1 MCSINRPAAADAVNA
16 LASCCDALAA
26 RDLDALGEARLRADV
41 EALTRVAARVAA
53 ERLRCVAVVARR
65 APDAAAGAEQAQQLL
80 RTAGR
85 LSGGQAASQTRL
97 ATALADPGLQVTAA
111 ALAAGRIS
119 PGQADALAQAART
132 HPQLVAVAQDEL
144 VAQASECDDR
154 AFREA
159 LADRRHAADPGPEE
173 DRACRQYAARRFAL
187 FPLPDGMRQTDGLL
201 DPSGAALLATALDAL
216 AGPDPATV
224 PDECRRTRE
233 QRMADAL
240 VELARRALAR
250 NDDLPTVAGLQP
262 RATVFVT
269 PETLAE
275 EPDAPAAR
283 LDWAGVIC
291 GATARRIACD
301 ADVVRR
307 QVTRDGRTVW
317 LDVRRHPSPAQ
328 RLAVI
333 ERDRTCRFTGSDGT
347 RCQRPWQWCDIHRP
361 RQPPPPARPKGG
373 DGGPTLI
380 PNLAL
385 LCTAHHHV
393 VHEGGWWVTGDADA
407 TLTFHPP
414 LGWPH
419 HQPRPRPARPTRP
432 APRTAPPAR
441 PPAIHHPGSNRG
453 PRDPDPP
460 QLVLIE

>member
-1 MCSINRPAAADAVNA
+1 MDA
-16 LASCCDALAA
+16 LASACDALAA
-26 RDLDALGEARLRADV
+26 RDLDALDEARLRADV

-53 ERLRCVAVVARR
+53 ERLRCVAAVAAR
-65 APDAAAGAEQAQQLL
+65 APDAAAGAEAAGRLL
-80 RTAGR
+80 QTAGR
-85 LSGGQAASQTRL
+85 LSGGQAVREVRL
-97 ATALADPGLQVTAA
+97 ATSLADPRLEATAA

-132 HPQLVAVAQDEL
+132 HPHLISVAQDEL
-144 VAQASECDDR
+144 VAQAAQTDDR

-173 DRACRQYAARRFAL
+173 ERACRQYTARRVAL
-187 FPLPDGMRQTDGLL
+187 SPLPDGMGRVDGLL
-201 DPSGAALLATALDAL
+201 DPVGLALVRTAMDAL

-224 PDECRRTRE
+224 PDERRRTPE
-233 QRMADAL
+233 QRNADAL

-250 NDDLPTVAGLQP
+250 KDDLPSVAGLQP

-269 PETLAE
+269 PQTLAE

-317 LDVRRHPSPAQ
+317 LDARRHPSPAQ
-328 RLAVI
+328 RLAVV
-333 ERDRTCRFTGSDGT
+333 ERDRTCRFVYPDGL
-347 RCQRPWQWCDIHRP
+347 RCERPWQWCDVHRP
-361 RQPPPPARPKGG
+361 RQPPPPAHPKGG
-373 DGGPTLI
+373 DGGPTLT
-380 PNLAL
+380 PNLAC
-385 LCTAHHHV
+385 LCTAHHSA
-393 VHEGGWWVTGDADA
+393 VHEGGWTVTGDADA

-414 LGWPH
+414 FGWPH
-419 HQPRPRPARPTRP
+419 HQPRPRPRPPGP

-441 PPAIHHPGSNRG
+441 PARPAVPDAKPSPARRLRG
-453 PRDPDPP
+453 GRGARDLDPP

>member
-1 MCSINRPAAADAVNA
+1 MCLIDGQTAVDA
-16 LASCCDALAA
+16 LASACDALAA
-26 RDLDALGEARLRADV
+26 RDLDTLGEARLRADV

-53 ERLRCVAVVARR
+53 ERLRCVAAVARR

-132 HPQLVAVAQDEL
+132 HPQLVAAAQDEL

-173 DRACRQYAARRFAL
+173 ERACRQYAARRFAL
-187 FPLPDGMRQTDGLL
+187 CPLPDGMRQTDGLL

-224 PDECRRTRE
+224 PEELRRTRE

-250 NDDLPTVAGLQP
+250 NDELPSVAGLQP

-317 LDVRRHPSPAQ
+317 VDARRHPSPAQ

-333 ERDRTCRFTGSDGT
+333 ERDRTCRFVYPDGT
-347 RCQRPWQWCDIHRP
+347 RCQRPWQWCDCHHVEHH
-361 RQPPPPARPKGG
+361 G

-385 LCTAHHHV
+385 LCTAHHHA
-393 VHEGGWWVTGDADA
+393 VHEGGWWVTGNADA

-419 HQPRPRPARPTRP
+419 HQPRPRPARP
-432 APRTAPPAR
+432 APRTVPPAR
-441 PPAIHHPGSNRG
+441 PPATHHPGSNRG